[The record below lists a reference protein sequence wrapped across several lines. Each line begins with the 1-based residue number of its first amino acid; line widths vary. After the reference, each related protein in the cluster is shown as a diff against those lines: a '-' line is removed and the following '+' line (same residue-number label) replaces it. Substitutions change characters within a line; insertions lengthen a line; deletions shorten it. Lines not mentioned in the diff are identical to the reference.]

1 VTRGRFMTG
10 LLLGASAAGI
20 AYACSAPPLWVA
32 LIGITVA
39 VLVWFGEYLLDDLL

>member
-1 VTRGRFMTG
+1 VRRFVTG

-20 AYACSAPPLWVA
+20 AYACAAPLLWVA
-32 LIGITVA
+32 VVGVAVA